1 MTHPDRKTFILSAGI
16 VICQSLPSKTA
27 LHDFVYSGK
36 DAWQQFLKIL
46 FLSLGAGFL
55 LAGLIFFFAYNWD
68 ALHKFVKLGIIEG
81 LIILFSLTLL
91 LIRNNNIVRKILLTA
106 ASVMVGVLFAVF
118 GQVYQTGAD
127 AFDLF
132 LNWTA
137 CITLWVIV
145 AEFAPLWLIW
155 IALVNISIQFYLR
168 QLGPD
173 LPEMTAPLLLF
184 LVNTISLVASLLLKH
199 FRMQQIPQWFIIV
212 LTLASATIATIGV
225 GAGIFNDM
233 DISFSLLLLTVI
245 ISYMAGIYYAFRQH
259 SIFFVAVTG
268 CSIIIILSA
277 GILRI
282 SDSTGSVLFICLFLG
297 ASITLLIKSL
307 LTLQKNGAMKKQP
320 EIAAILDTFR
330 MRESEVLQIDEPAAI
345 KAYEKANADRSG
357 IAIKVLTVV
366 GGFLVTCAFLGFLFL
381 AGFYNSGSGLAITGF
396 LFVAGALVVKNIR
409 QTHTG
414 HFFRFVFRA
423 VAACYSCS
431 VRVSF
436 VLMKRQPVY
445 CS

>member
-1 MTHPDRKTFILSAGI
+1 MTHPDREDIHIISRH
-16 VICQSLPSKTA
+16 SNLPATSIKTA
-27 LHDFVYSGK
+27 LQDFVYSGK
-36 DAWQQFLKIL
+36 EAWQKFLKIL

-68 ALHKFVKLGIIEG
+68 ALHKFAKLGIIEG
-81 LIILFSLTLL
+81 LIILFTLTSL
-91 LIRNNNIVRKILLTA
+91 LIRKNSIVKKVLLTA

-168 QLGPD
+168 QLGSD
-173 LPEMTAPLLLF
+173 LPEMLTPLLLF

-199 FRMQQIPQWFIIV
+199 FRLQQIPQWFIIV
-212 LTLASATIATIGV
+212 LALASATIATIGV
-225 GAGIFNDM
+225 GAGIFNAVE
-233 DISFSLLLLTVI
+233 ISFSLLLSAVI
-245 ISYMAGIYYAFRQH
+245 ISYLGGIYYAFRQQ
-259 SIFFVAVTG
+259 SIFFVAVIG
-268 CSIIIILSA
+268 CSVIIILSA

-307 LTLQKNGAMKKQP
+307 LTLQKQW
-320 EIAAILDTFR
+320 
-330 MRESEVLQIDEPAAI
+330 SH
-345 KAYEKANADRSG
+345 EKAA
-357 IAIKVLTVV
+357 
-366 GGFLVTCAFLGFLFL
+366 
-381 AGFYNSGSGLAITGF
+381 
-396 LFVAGALVVKNIR
+396 
-409 QTHTG
+409 
-414 HFFRFVFRA
+414 
-423 VAACYSCS
+423 
-431 VRVSF
+431 
-436 VLMKRQPVY
+436 
-445 CS
+445 